1 MEGMTRTSGFTLLEV
16 IIVAAVIG
24 VVASMVIPGFQNAKK
39 AANESGC
46 IGTMRSLMSAT
57 ETYTLRYGSYPV
69 QMQDLADVDIIDEVL
84 GASSALPGKSG
95 YVYTLTSTTGT
106 WSCTADPIT
115 HGITG
120 DRYFYIDSTGVV
132 RSNGSQTATSAD
144 QAVE

>member
-69 QMQDLADVDIIDEVL
+69 QMQDLADVDIIEFGHTGQPANDAL
-84 GASSALPGKSG
+84 GRGRDQQFRQAL
-95 YVYTLTSTTGT
+95 VALQTLG
-106 WSCTADPIT
+106 
-115 HGITG
+115 
-120 DRYFYIDSTGVV
+120 
-132 RSNGSQTATSAD
+132 
-144 QAVE
+144 